1 MKGTG
6 KVYICIFDGKGCA
19 RGERASEDNKRIT
32 GTTDYDNKTDAFS
45 MRTSKFHDGTSKH
58 HLKTSKHHLQTSA
71 HAMATTKKGAA
82 RLKLDHVS
90 GLRM

>member
-6 KVYICIFDGKGCA
+6 KVYICIFDGKGGA

-45 MRTSKFHDGTSKH
+45 METSKFHLGTSKN
-58 HLKTSKHHLQTSA
+58 
-71 HAMATTKKGAA
+71 GAV

>member
-19 RGERASEDNKRIT
+19 RGERGSEDNKRIT

-45 MRTSKFHDGTSKH
+45 MKSSKH

-71 HAMATTKKGAA
+71 HAMGTSKKGAA